1 MLFEEYVAKPLLAGA
16 GISVPTSRSVRTAD
30 EAADAARDIGPCM
43 IKAQVPTGKRGKAG
57 GIRAVDDSDSA
68 RVAATD
74 ILGMDIGGHR
84 VETLLVE
91 AKVPIAHELYAA
103 IVNDQQTQGPL
114 LLFSRHG
121 GMDIEDVAAA
131 HSNDLLQLSIDI
143 RNGIDR
149 NALEL
154 LITPAVPADTVDLL
168 CTTLLNLYEVY
179 TDNDAELV
187 EINPLAIT
195 RDSNVVALDCKF
207 TLDDSG
213 IKRQRELSAKGT
225 PEKLTELETQGEALG
240 LRFIEFSGNVGVPA
254 NGAGL
259 TMTTM
264 DAIRH
269 YGGEP
274 ANFLEIGGEAYTL
287 GQAALELVLSHPNI
301 KALLVNFCGAF
312 ARTDVM
318 TEGIIEAWQ
327 TLKPKVPVFFTIHG
341 TGETEAIAMVR
352 ERLQLEP
359 YDLMDDAVKA
369 AVEAAQ

>member
-30 EAADAARDIGPCM
+30 EAATVAGDIGPCM

-68 RVAATD
+68 RVAAAD
-74 ILGMDIGGHR
+74 ILGMDIGGHS

-103 IVNDQQTQGPL
+103 IVNDQQSQGPL

-131 HSNDLLQLSIDI
+131 HPNDLLQLPIDI

-149 NALEL
+149 NLLEL
-154 LITPAVPADTVDLL
+154 LITPAVPADAVDLL

-179 TDNDAELV
+179 INNDAELV

-195 RDSNVVALDCKF
+195 HDNNVVALDCKF
-207 TLDDSG
+207 TLDDSS
-213 IKRQRELSAKGT
+213 IKRQHELSAKGT
-225 PEKLTELETQGEALG
+225 PEKLTELEIRGEALG
-240 LRFIEFSGNVGVPA
+240 LRFIEFSGNVGVLA

-264 DAIRH
+264 DAVRH

-318 TEGIIEAWQ
+318 TEGIIEAWK
-327 TLKPKVPVFFTIHG
+327 TLKPKIPVFFTIHG
-341 TGETEAIAMVR
+341 TGEEEAIAMVR

>member
-1 MLFEEYVAKPLLAGA
+1 
-16 GISVPTSRSVRTAD
+16 
-30 EAADAARDIGPCM
+30 
-43 IKAQVPTGKRGKAG
+43 
-57 GIRAVDDSDSA
+57 
-68 RVAATD
+68 
-74 ILGMDIGGHR
+74 

-103 IVNDQQTQGPL
+103 IVNDQQSQGPL

-131 HSNDLLQLSIDI
+131 HPNDLLQLPIDI

-149 NALEL
+149 NLLEL
-154 LITPAVPADTVDLL
+154 LITPAVPADAVDLL

-179 TDNDAELV
+179 INNDAELV

-195 RDSNVVALDCKF
+195 HDNNVVALDCKF
-207 TLDDSG
+207 TLDDSS

-225 PEKLTELETQGEALG
+225 PEKLTELEIRGEALG
-240 LRFIEFSGNVGVPA
+240 LRFIEFSGNVGVLA

-264 DAIRH
+264 DAVRH

-287 GQAALELVLSHPNI
+287 GQAALELVLAHPNI

-318 TEGIIEAWQ
+318 TEGIIEA
-327 TLKPKVPVFFTIHG
+327 
-341 TGETEAIAMVR
+341 
-352 ERLQLEP
+352 
-359 YDLMDDAVKA
+359 
-369 AVEAAQ
+369 

>member
-1 MLFEEYVAKPLLAGA
+1 MSGSRPAPYVNL
-16 GISVPTSRSVRTAD
+16 
-30 EAADAARDIGPCM
+30 
-43 IKAQVPTGKRGKAG
+43 GK
-57 GIRAVDDSDSA
+57 
-68 RVAATD
+68 
-74 ILGMDIGGHR
+74 
-84 VETLLVE
+84 
-91 AKVPIAHELYAA
+91 
-103 IVNDQQTQGPL
+103 
-114 LLFSRHG
+114 F
-121 GMDIEDVAAA
+121 
-131 HSNDLLQLSIDI
+131 
-143 RNGIDR
+143 
-149 NALEL
+149 
-154 LITPAVPADTVDLL
+154 
-168 CTTLLNLYEVY
+168 
-179 TDNDAELV
+179 
-187 EINPLAIT
+187 
-195 RDSNVVALDCKF
+195 
-207 TLDDSG
+207 
-213 IKRQRELSAKGT
+213 IKRQRELSTKGT

-240 LRFIEFSGNVGVPA
+240 LRFIEFSGNVGVLA

-369 AVEAAQ
+369 AVKAAQ